1 MRRRQP
7 RDPWKPPVLFNS
19 YQFIF
24 GFLPVVCV
32 SYFVVAR
39 LWGRRAGM
47 AVLVGS
53 SLFFYGW
60 WDDRYLWILLLSIGW
75 NAGFAV
81 ALIWGEKKQRF
92 WILLAG
98 LGFNLLLLGYFKY
111 ASFLA
116 QNVSALLGVDWNVEQ
131 QPLPLGISFFT
142 FQKIAFLVD
151 AYLGGVV
158 SFDLLHYSLFVTFFP
173 QLIAGPI
180 VRHNEI
186 MPQFATLPR
195 KPRASDFAIGGS
207 IFAIGLFKKVCLA
220 DLSAAWVNPVFSAA
234 AAGASVGFVDAWI
247 AALAYSFQLYF
258 DFSGYSDM
266 AIGLARLFGIVLP
279 INFYSPYKSV
289 NIIDFWRRWHIT
301 LSRFLRDFLYIPL
314 GGNRHGAPRRYL
326 NLAVTMLL
334 GGLWHGAAWT
344 FVLWGGFHGLMLVV
358 NHAWHYLRRRIG
370 LPPPGKGPAAG
381 RLAACVLTFIAVTSA
396 WVLFRAPSLP
406 SAGTILSAMYGVDGQ
421 SVVDP
426 VVTYWWGQWDLLRE
440 FRWSESSALWL
451 LLVGSVA
458 FVLPNTYQ
466 LFQGFR
472 PALVERPFEDSASK
486 PRLRWKPNSRWAVCL
501 SLMLLIAV
509 LRIRELSPFIY
520 FQF

>member
-1 MRRRQP
+1 M
-7 RDPWKPPVLFNS
+7 LFNS

-24 GFLPVVCV
+24 GFLPAVCI

-39 LWGRRAGM
+39 FWGIRAG
-47 AVLVGS
+47 VLVLVVG

-60 WDDRYLWILLLSIGW
+60 WNERYLWILLLSIGC

-81 ALIWGEKKQRF
+81 ALIRGEPKQRL
-92 WILLAG
+92 WILLVG

-111 ASFLA
+111 AAFVA
-116 QNVSALLGVDWNVEQ
+116 QNVSALLGVDWHIAQ

-186 MPQFATLPR
+186 MPQFETLPR
-195 KPRASDFAIGGS
+195 RPRASDFAIGGS

-220 DLSAAWVNPVFSAA
+220 DLSAMWVNPVFSAA
-234 AAGASVGFVDAWI
+234 ASGAPIGFVEAWV

-314 GGNRHGAPRRYL
+314 GGNRHGVARRYL

-334 GGLWHGAAWT
+334 GGLWHGAGWT
-344 FVLWGGFHGLMLVV
+344 FVLWGAFHGLMLAA
-358 NHAWHYLRRRIG
+358 NHAWHFLRRRLG
-370 LPPPGKGPAAG
+370 LPPGHGPRAL
-381 RLAACVLTFIAVTSA
+381 RLPACILTFVAVTSA
-396 WVLFRAPSLP
+396 WVLVPLILTRRGKYHLVRDVRGGRTERDRSRDGILVVRMAAPRRASVVGIQRIVAPAGGIDCLSPAQYVSAFSGLPAGARRAPIRGGREPSRDCAGSRTGGGRCACRSCCWLP
-406 SAGTILSAMYGVDGQ
+406 SCAYVSC
-421 SVVDP
+421 
-426 VVTYWWGQWDLLRE
+426 R
-440 FRWSESSALWL
+440 RSSIF
-451 LLVGSVA
+451 S
-458 FVLPNTYQ
+458 
-466 LFQGFR
+466 
-472 PALVERPFEDSASK
+472 
-486 PRLRWKPNSRWAVCL
+486 SR
-501 SLMLLIAV
+501 
-509 LRIRELSPFIY
+509 
-520 FQF
+520 

>member
-1 MRRRQP
+1 M
-7 RDPWKPPVLFNS
+7 LFNS

-24 GFLPVVCV
+24 GFLPAVCV

-39 LWGRRAGM
+39 FCGRRAG
-47 AVLVGS
+47 AVVLVAG

-60 WDDRYLWILLLSIGW
+60 WNDRYLWILLLSIGC

-81 ALIWGEKKQRF
+81 ALIRGKPKQRF
-92 WILLAG
+92 GILLVG
-98 LGFNLLLLGYFKY
+98 LGFNLFLLGYFKY

-116 QNVSALLGVDWNVEQ
+116 QNISALFHVDWYIEQ

-151 AYLGGVV
+151 AYVGGVV
-158 SFDLLHYSLFVTFFP
+158 TFDLLHYSLFVTFFP

-186 MPQFATLPR
+186 IPQFATLPQR
-195 KPRASDFAIGGS
+195 ASASDFAVGAS

-220 DLSAAWVNPVFSAA
+220 DLSAVWVNPVFSAA
-234 AAGASVGFVDAWI
+234 ATGVTISFVDAWI

-258 DFSGYSDM
+258 DFSGYTDM

-314 GGNRHGAPRRYL
+314 GGNRHGARRRYL

-344 FVLWGGFHGLMLVV
+344 FVLWGAFHGLMLVV
-358 NHAWHYLRRRIG
+358 NHAWHYLRRRVG
-370 LPPPGKGPAAG
+370 LPPGKGHVAG
-381 RLAACVLTFIAVTSA
+381 RLVAIVLTFIVVTSA
-396 WVLFRAPSLP
+396 WVLFRASSVA
-406 SAGTILSAMYGVDGQ
+406 SAGSILSAMYGVGGQ
-421 SVVDP
+421 GVVDP
-426 VVTYWWGQWDLLRE
+426 VTTYWWAQWRLLSE
-440 FRWSESSALWL
+440 FQWSESSALWL
-451 LLVGSVA
+451 LLVGSIA
-458 FVLPNTYQ
+458 FILPNTYQ

-472 PALVERPFEDSASK
+472 PALVEPAFEDAGSK
-486 PRLRWKPNSRWAVCL
+486 PRLRWYPDSGWAVCL
-501 SLMLLIAV
+501 SLMLLVSV
-509 LRIRELSPFIY
+509 LRFRELSPFIY

>member
-1 MRRRQP
+1 M
-7 RDPWKPPVLFNS
+7 LFNS

-24 GFLPVVCV
+24 GFLPAVCI

-39 LWGRRAGM
+39 FWGVRAG
-47 AVLVGS
+47 VLVLVVG

-60 WDDRYLWILLLSIGW
+60 WNERYLWILLLSIGC
-75 NAGFAV
+75 NAGFAI
-81 ALIWGEKKQRF
+81 ALIRGEPKQRL
-92 WILLAG
+92 WILLVG

-111 ASFLA
+111 AAFVA
-116 QNVSALLGVDWNVEQ
+116 QNVSALLGVDWHIAQ

-186 MPQFATLPR
+186 MPQFETLPR

-220 DLSAAWVNPVFSAA
+220 DLSAMWVNPVFSAA
-234 AAGASVGFVDAWI
+234 ASGAPIGFVEAWV

-314 GGNRHGAPRRYL
+314 GGNRHGVARRYL

-334 GGLWHGAAWT
+334 GGLWHGAGWT
-344 FVLWGGFHGLMLVV
+344 FVLWGAFHGLMLAV
-358 NHAWHYLRRRIG
+358 NHAWHYLRRRLG
-370 LPPPGKGPAAG
+370 LPPGKGPRAL
-381 RLAACVLTFIAVTSA
+381 RLPACILTFVAVTSA
-396 WVLFRAPSLP
+396 WVLFRASSLAA
-406 SAGTILSAMYGVDGQ
+406 AGAILSAMYGVGEQ
-421 SVVDP
+421 SVIDP
-426 VVTYWWGQWDLLRE
+426 VTAYWSSEWQLLGE
-440 FRWSESSALWL
+440 LRWSESSALWL
-451 LLVGSVA
+451 LLVGSIA
-458 FVLPNTYQ
+458 FLLPNTYQ
-466 LFQGFR
+466 LFQGYR
-472 PALVERPFEDSASK
+472 PALVERPFEEVGAK
-486 PRLRWKPNSRWAVCL
+486 PPLRWQPNRRWALCL
-501 SLMLLIAV
+501 SLMLLVAI

>member
-1 MRRRQP
+1 M
-7 RDPWKPPVLFNS
+7 LFNS

-24 GFLPVVCV
+24 GFLPAACLA
-32 SYFVVAR
+32 YFLAAR
-39 LWGRRAGM
+39 FGGRRAGI
-47 AVLVGS
+47 AVLAAA

-60 WDDRYLWILLLSIGW
+60 WNARYLWILLLSIGC
-75 NAGFAV
+75 NAGFSL
-81 ALIWGEKKQRF
+81 ALLRGEPKQRF
-92 WILLAG
+92 WILLTG
-98 LGFNLLLLGYFKY
+98 LGFNLFLLGYFKY

-116 QNVSALLGVDWNVEQ
+116 DNVNVLLGVDWKIEPQ
-131 QPLPLGISFFT
+131 ALPLGISFFT

-151 AYLGGVV
+151 VYVGGVV
-158 SFDLLHYSLFVTFFP
+158 SFDLLHYALFVTFFP

-186 MPQFATLPR
+186 MPQFQTLPR
-195 KPRASDFAIGGS
+195 HPRASDFAIGAS
-207 IFAIGLFKKVCLA
+207 IFGIGLFKKVCLA
-220 DLSAAWVNPVFSAA
+220 DPSAALVTPVFSAA
-234 AAGASVGFVDAWI
+234 ASGAPVGFVDAWT

-289 NIIDFWRRWHIT
+289 NIIDFWRRWHIS
-301 LSRFLRDFLYIPL
+301 LSRFLRDFIYIPL
-314 GGNRHGAPRRYL
+314 GGNRHGVPRRYL
-326 NLAVTMLL
+326 NLAIAMLL

-344 FVLWGGFHGLMLVV
+344 FVLWGAMHGLMLAL
-358 NHAWHYLRRRIG
+358 NHGWHYLRRRIG
-370 LPPPGKGPAAG
+370 LRPWKGPAEIHI
-381 RLAACVLTFIAVTSA
+381 AACALTFVAVTSA
-396 WVLFRAPSLP
+396 WVLFRAPSLA
-406 SAGTILSAMYGVDGQ
+406 SAGTILAAMYGVGGHDVSHQ
-421 SVVDP
+421 MP
-426 VVTYWWGQWDLLRE
+426 AYWVSQLVLLRE

-458 FVLPNTYQ
+458 FILPNTYQ

-472 PALVERPFEDSASK
+472 PALVERRFGDAVSK
-486 PRLRWKPNSRWAVCL
+486 PRLRWSPNASWAVGL

-509 LRIRELSPFIY
+509 LRMRELSPFIY

>member
-1 MRRRQP
+1 M
-7 RDPWKPPVLFNS
+7 LFNS

-24 GFLPVVCV
+24 GFLPAVCV
-32 SYFVVAR
+32 SYFVANR
-39 LWGRRAGM
+39 FWGRRAGV
-47 AVLVGS
+47 AVLVAG

-60 WDDRYLWILLLSIGW
+60 WNERYLWILLLSIGC
-75 NAGFAV
+75 NAGFAI
-81 ALIWGEKKQRF
+81 ALIHGEPKQRF
-92 WILLAG
+92 WILLVG
-98 LGFNLLLLGYFKY
+98 LGFNLFLLSYFKY
-111 ASFLA
+111 ASFFA
-116 QNVSALLGVDWNVEQ
+116 QNLGALLGADWRVEQ
-131 QPLPLGISFFT
+131 LPLPLGISFFT

-151 AYLGGVV
+151 AYVGGVV

-186 MPQFATLPR
+186 IPQFGTLPR
-195 KPRASDFAIGGS
+195 TPRASDFAIGGS

-220 DLSAAWVNPVFSAA
+220 DPSAAWVNPVFSAA
-234 AAGASVGFVDAWI
+234 ASGASIGFVDAWI

-314 GGNRHGAPRRYL
+314 GGNRHGPARRYL
-326 NLAVTMLL
+326 NLGVTMLL
-334 GGLWHGAAWT
+334 GGLWHGASWT
-344 FVLWGGFHGLMLVV
+344 FVLWGAAHGLMLAT
-358 NHAWHYLRRRIG
+358 NHAWHYLRQRVG
-370 LPPPGKGPAAG
+370 LPPGNDPAAV
-381 RLAACVLTFIAVTSA
+381 RAAAYVLTFIAVTSA
-396 WVLFRAPSLP
+396 WVLFRASSLA
-406 SAGTILSAMYGVDGQ
+406 SAAGILSAMYGIGGHGLSD
-421 SVVDP
+421 SVG
-426 VVTYWWGQWDLLRE
+426 TYLSGQWRLLGDLQ
-440 FRWSESSALWL
+440 WSECSALWL
-451 LLVGSVA
+451 LLVGAVA

-466 LFQGFR
+466 LFQAFH
-472 PALVERPFEDSASK
+472 PALVERPYEDAASK
-486 PRLRWKPNSRWAVCL
+486 PRFRWSPNPRWAVCL
-501 SLMLLIAV
+501 SLMLLVAI